1 MKMVMVKERLV
12 EKPAEHDF
20 DRLFREEA
28 PGVWRTMLA
37 FTGGR
42 SEVAEDAVAEAFARA
57 FARRGRIR
65 DPIAWVYRVAFRLA
79 AEELRRDRR
88 RAAPVEAETAGPE
101 LVGVFEALR
110 RLSPNQRAAVVLRHV
125 VDLDVDEVARRM
137 GVAAPT
143 VRVHLHRARTR
154 LRVLLAEEEPR

>member
-1 MKMVMVKERLV
+1 MLMVRERLV
-12 EKPAEHDF
+12 ATPAEHDF
-20 DRLFREEA
+20 DRLFRDEA

-42 SEVAEDAVAEAFARA
+42 SDVAEDAVSEAFARA

-79 AEELRRDRR
+79 AEELRHDRR
-88 RAAPVEAETAGPE
+88 RAAPVEAETAEPE
-101 LVGVFEALR
+101 LVGVFAALR
-110 RLSPNQRAAVVLRHV
+110 QLSPNQRAAVVMRYV
-125 VDLDVDEVARRM
+125 ADLDVNEVARRM

-154 LRVLLAEEEPR
+154 LRTLLAEEEPR